1 MAAARSNDQG
11 GDQMHPDDSASGV
24 GSRASWSVI
33 QTDAPEAP
41 AQKPEAPPGIEKT
54 VWEEDS
60 DDDVPPSNWAA
71 FAADSS
77 NAGWAPATQAAKHL
91 LGNKEKQTAKLAQQ
105 KARAK
110 ARGHKAVRWGQMPVA
125 GALNPQN
132 YQLPPFITQLGS
144 GEEERSVLIVD
155 ARDQTHPEPVSGV
168 APGWDPAQRTVRDQ
182 HPLGSSIGSFSSYGV
197 PHEPFLRQGDRRV
210 QADRGWIHDF
220 LWIGALRQVGLLD
233 GVCALA
239 PGVPAI
245 QVAHHARRFVNLGGR
260 QGEDRGLPALAL
272 GAPWISVLTRTCL
285 CSSTTSNEGLVMT
298 IKEVLFVPSVAVTIF
313 QGWRVVATS
322 FEVGGRLYVCSEG
335 GVVVA
340 LDHPLC
346 HFEVRMTALSS
357 ADSIGMDADRL
368 EFRFRTSGD
377 KIDVACSQ
385 VMVPSTW
392 LVLSRVSGP
401 TLIQNAR
408 WCRDRQ
414 ARVEGPDQTMQMSQL
429 AGIHA
434 HWTAAT
440 EAFTLEETGPR
451 VGAVA
456 VDTHVDNF
464 HLTCESPLFKSEKVI
479 VPKDALALQYHD
491 RGEEKAMIVVPPVAG
506 GPAAIPVEK
515 CPRVFEGL
523 DWSNRSSI
531 SGGSRGLSLWR

>member
-155 ARDQTHPEPVSGV
+155 ARDQRIQSPYQGWLLDEILLNAQSGINILS
-168 APGWDPAQRTVRDQ
+168 DRQLVR
-182 HPLGSSIGSFSSYGV
+182 FSSYGV

-272 GAPWISVLTRTCL
+272 GAPWIS
-285 CSSTTSNEGLVMT
+285 
-298 IKEVLFVPSVAVTIF
+298 F
-313 QGWRVVATS
+313 
-322 FEVGGRLYVCSEG
+322 
-335 GVVVA
+335 
-340 LDHPLC
+340 
-346 HFEVRMTALSS
+346 
-357 ADSIGMDADRL
+357 
-368 EFRFRTSGD
+368 
-377 KIDVACSQ
+377 
-385 VMVPSTW
+385 
-392 LVLSRVSGP
+392 
-401 TLIQNAR
+401 
-408 WCRDRQ
+408 
-414 ARVEGPDQTMQMSQL
+414 
-429 AGIHA
+429 
-434 HWTAAT
+434 
-440 EAFTLEETGPR
+440 
-451 VGAVA
+451 
-456 VDTHVDNF
+456 
-464 HLTCESPLFKSEKVI
+464 
-479 VPKDALALQYHD
+479 
-491 RGEEKAMIVVPPVAG
+491 
-506 GPAAIPVEK
+506 
-515 CPRVFEGL
+515 
-523 DWSNRSSI
+523 
-531 SGGSRGLSLWR
+531 